1 LRDGQSFALAGL
13 LDNSE
18 TKTMSKVP
26 GLGDIPV
33 LGNLFRSTQFQK
45 NESELMFIV
54 TTQIVKPVNR
64 DDLPKMPAV
73 ESLKKGSLLGGDPKI
88 GITGPTGFI
97 TNPSETPK
105 SQATSQPPAQTK
117 PANSSGA
124 TEGSPAVANSS
135 PKSPNQ

>member
-1 LRDGQSFALAGL
+1 
-13 LDNSE
+13 
-18 TKTMSKVP
+18 VP

-73 ESLKKGSLLGGDPKI
+73 ESLKKGSLLGVDSRT
-88 GITGPTGFI
+88 GITGPSGFI
-97 TNPSETPK
+97 TNPSETPQ
-105 SQATSQPPAQTK
+105 SLAPAQPPSLSK
-117 PANSSGA
+117 PANPGDGITGA
-124 TEGSPAVANSS
+124 PAVATSS
-135 PKSPNQ
+135 PKPPSQ